1 MKSNIAKQSEY
12 RNTNYGEA
20 VVNNNHQRFPCY
32 SIGVSVLPRL
42 PYSLFSL
49 TFPHSDPVKHSDS
62 DIEATVRQ
70 LIETIIL
77 EDDKFDVR
85 DALPNVVPDPS
96 SLDLKSEYSCPVG
109 KVSVLFLFLHE
120 SIC

>member
-1 MKSNIAKQSEY
+1 MSL
-12 RNTNYGEA
+12 RL
-20 VVNNNHQRFPCY
+20 PCY
-32 SIGVSVLPRL
+32 CIGVSVLPSL
-42 PYSLFSL
+42 PCSLFSL
-49 TFPHSDPVKHSDS
+49 TCPHSDPVKHSDT

-77 EDDKFDVR
+77 EDDQFDVR

-109 KVSVLFLFLHE
+109 KVSAVKSFFIVLCFQELSQYCNLR
-120 SIC
+120 SVR